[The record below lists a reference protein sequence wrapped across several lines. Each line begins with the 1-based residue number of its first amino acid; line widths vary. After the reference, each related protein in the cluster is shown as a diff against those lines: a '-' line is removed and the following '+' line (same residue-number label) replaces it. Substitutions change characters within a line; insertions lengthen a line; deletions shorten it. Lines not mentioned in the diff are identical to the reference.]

1 MADAED
7 KRERGTSLM
16 FIGLALWVAD
26 LLVIFYLPSAI
37 KLGRHGM
44 FLGIIATVAALGIVS
59 MASGYH
65 KRHQA
70 GSED

>member
-1 MADAED
+1 MVDAED

-26 LLVIFYLPSAI
+26 LLVIFYLPSAV

-44 FLGIIATVAALGIVS
+44 FLGIIATLAALGVIAMV
-59 MASGYH
+59 AGYQ
-65 KRHQA
+65 KRRQA
-70 GSED
+70 GTED

>member
-7 KRERGTSLM
+7 KRESGTSLM

-44 FLGIIATVAALGIVS
+44 FLGIIATVAVLGVVS
-59 MASGYH
+59 MAAGYQ
-65 KRHQA
+65 KRRQA
-70 GSED
+70 GAED